1 MSTIHF
7 LNVKNGDCSIIQHN
21 SGHVSV
27 IDVCNASRHSEIVED
42 FSLHDSTTSGN
53 YHQKGHPTNPIAYLK
68 QVVKTD
74 SIFRYIQTH
83 PDMDHMDGI
92 KDLFNSFSVINF
104 WDTENTKYIPNDSD
118 FGPYNREDWEFYQKI
133 RIGQKGLTVLNL
145 YAGSIGQYYNQD
157 ENGFSGGDGL
167 FILSPTKE
175 LVDEANERGNYNN
188 ASYCLLFQTSCFLSI
203 QRKALR

>member
-27 IDVCNASRHSEIVED
+27 IDVCNASRHSERVED

-118 FGPYNREDWEFYQKI
+118 FGPYI
-133 RIGQKGLTVLNL
+133 
-145 YAGSIGQYYNQD
+145 
-157 ENGFSGGDGL
+157 
-167 FILSPTKE
+167 
-175 LVDEANERGNYNN
+175 
-188 ASYCLLFQTSCFLSI
+188 
-203 QRKALR
+203 